1 MQVNISELGE
11 KLKIV
16 GIYKKPVPSKSKRF
30 KKHKS
35 LKHRHDKPETMDEEF
50 VKSNKDDDV
59 GIFVENSEEY
69 DEYLAKQREKRK
81 EKNKDEE
88 VKDKKKKKKSKYK
101 KSGCSGQEDDDV
113 TFVERRN
120 RLEDSPVEL
129 TGEGGGDGEGLL
141 DLGPLP
147 SSTNMSLPSSSC
159 MTEYDLLDLRL
170 SHPHMF
176 RWHDINTSQILI
188 FSIPRTWDKHEGEGQ
203 RWSEKGHISLKT
215 KKGVTV
221 EEEMTNEV
229 VNDSDDDRPES
240 PDWVKISDE
249 VRSREY

>member
-35 LKHRHDKPETMDEEF
+35 LKHRHDRPETMDEEF
-50 VKSNKDDDV
+50 VKSNKYDDV

-81 EKNKDEE
+81 EKDKDEE
-88 VKDKKKKKKSKYK
+88 VKDKKKKKSKYK
-101 KSGCSGQEDDDV
+101 KSRCSAGQEDDDV
-113 TFVERRN
+113 TFVKRKKDSDP
-120 RLEDSPVEL
+120 EDIPEEL

-147 SSTNMSLPSSSC
+147 SSTNMSLPLPSSSC

-176 RWHDINTSQILI
+176 R
-188 FSIPRTWDKHEGEGQ
+188 
-203 RWSEKGHISLKT
+203 
-215 KKGVTV
+215 
-221 EEEMTNEV
+221 
-229 VNDSDDDRPES
+229 
-240 PDWVKISDE
+240 
-249 VRSREY
+249 